1 MPDRA
6 RRYDDEARDVI
17 KKQNTQFQLLHE
29 RRFLPF
35 FCTQFLGAFND
46 NVYKNALIILLAFHA
61 ATLTTVSS
69 GTLVNLCAGLFI
81 LPFFLF
87 SATAGQL
94 ADKYDKARIIRYV
107 KLFEIGIMVV
117 GAAGFLQQNLTLLIL
132 ALFLMGLHSTIFG
145 PVKYSILP
153 QHLTVDELVGGNG
166 LVETGTFL
174 AILLGTVVGGVLIA
188 QEHSAT
194 LVSIAVIA
202 IACAGYFTSR
212 AVPGAPPAAP
222 DLKINWN
229 PLTETWAN
237 LQFTRRNRGVFLSV
251 LGISWF
257 WFYGATLLAQFPNFC
272 KDVLG
277 GDEHVATLM
286 LTTFS
291 VGVGAGSLLCERLS
305 GRKVEIGLVPFGS
318 IGLTLFALDLYF
330 ASPTAAVQHTIG
342 AAQFLAQPAN
352 WRILFDL
359 VMIGMFGGFY
369 IVPLYALIQSRAERS
384 HQSRIIA
391 GNNIL
396 NALFMV
402 CSAAMAVGLLKAGF
416 TIPQIFLVTA
426 LLNAAVAIYIYTLVP
441 EFLMRF
447 LVWLLVHSVYRLD
460 KSGMEHIPEDGPAV
474 LVCNH
479 VSYVD
484 ALIIAAA
491 CRRPIRFVM
500 DHNIF
505 RIPVLNFVFR
515 TSRAIAIAPHK
526 ENPQLLEKAYDEIA
540 AALANDDLVG
550 IFPEGRITDTG
561 ELYPFRSGITRI
573 IQRTPVPVVPMALR
587 GLWGSF
593 FSRKGGRAMTR
604 LSHVAPFKQIAL
616 VVGRAVPP
624 QEVTPEAL
632 QQMALA
638 LRGDWK

>member
-1 MPDRA
+1 MSNSGSQYR
-6 RRYDDEARDVI
+6 
-17 KKQNTQFQLLHE
+17 LLRE

-35 FCTQFLGAFND
+35 FITQFLGAFND

-61 ATLTTVSS
+61 ATLTTLSS

-94 ADKYDKARIIRYV
+94 ADKYDKAAIIRYV
-107 KLFEIGIMVV
+107 KLFEIGIMIV
-117 GAAGFLQQNLTLLIL
+117 GAAGFLYQNLALLIG
-132 ALFLMGLHSTIFG
+132 ALFLLGLHSTLFG

-153 QHLTVDELVGGNG
+153 QHLKIEELVGGNG
-166 LVETGTFL
+166 LVEMGTFT
-174 AILLGTVVGGVLIA
+174 AILIGTVSGGVLIA
-188 QEHSAT
+188 QESSAR
-194 LVSIAVIA
+194 LVAFAVVA
-202 IACAGYFTSR
+202 IACAGYLSSR
-212 AVPGAPPAAP
+212 GVPSAPPAAP

-229 PLTETWAN
+229 PFTETWAN
-237 LQFTRRNRGVFLSV
+237 LQFTRRHRTVFLSV

-257 WFYGATLLAQFPNFC
+257 WFYGATLLAQFPNYC

-291 VGVGAGSLLCERLS
+291 IGVGAGSLLCERLS
-305 GRKVEIGLVPFGS
+305 GDKVEIGLVPFGS
-318 IGLTLFALDLYF
+318 IGLTLFALDLF
-330 ASPTAAVQHTIG
+330 LASPTALPAQTMG
-342 AAQFLAQPAN
+342 ALQFIAHAAH

-359 VMIGMFGGFY
+359 IMIGMFGGFY

-402 CSAAMAVGLLKAGF
+402 ASALMAIGLLKAGL
-416 TIPQIFLVTA
+416 TIPQLFLVTA
-426 LLNAAVAIYIYTLVP
+426 LLNAVVAIYIYTLVP

-447 LVWLLVHSVYRLD
+447 LIWLLMHSVYRLET
-460 KSGMEHIPEDGPAV
+460 SGIDNIPEEGAAV

-479 VSYVD
+479 VSFVD
-484 ALIIAAA
+484 ALIITAA
-491 CRRPIRFVM
+491 CPRPIRFVM

-505 RIPVLNFVFR
+505 RVPVLNFIFK
-515 TSRAIAIAPHK
+515 TGKTIPIASAK
-526 ENPQLLEKAYDEIA
+526 ENPQLLDRAYDDIA
-540 AALANDDLVG
+540 GALANGDLVC

-561 ELYPFRSGITRI
+561 ELYPFRSGINQI
-573 IQRTPVPVVPMALR
+573 IQRTPVPVVPLALC

-593 FSRKGGRAMTR
+593 FSRKGGKAMTQAA
-604 LSHVAPFKQIAL
+604 HIAPFKKIGL
-616 VVGRAVPP
+616 VAGRVVRP
-624 QEVTPEAL
+624 QDVTPQLL
-632 QQMALA
+632 QDLVLA
-638 LRGDWK
+638 LRNSGR

>member
-1 MPDRA
+1 MSQ
-6 RRYDDEARDVI
+6 
-17 KKQNTQFQLLHE
+17 QNQFGLLRE

-46 NVYKNALIILLAFHA
+46 NVYKNALVIMLAFHA
-61 ATLTTVSS
+61 ATLTTMDA

-94 ADKYDKARIIRYV
+94 ADKYDKAALIRYV
-107 KLFEIGIMVV
+107 KVFEIVV
-117 GAAGFLQQNLTLLIL
+117 MTIGAAGFVLQNLTLLIG
-132 ALFLMGLHSTIFG
+132 ALFLMGLHSTLFG

-153 QHLTVDELVGGNG
+153 QHLKPEELVGGNG
-166 LVETGTFL
+166 LVEMGTFI
-174 AILLGTVVGGVLIA
+174 AILAGTVLGGLLIS
-188 QEHSAT
+188 QQNSAM
-194 LVSIAVIA
+194 LVAVAVIA
-202 IACAGYFTSR
+202 IACAGYLTSR
-212 AVPGAPPAAP
+212 AVPSAPPAAAG
-222 DLKINWN
+222 LKINWN

-237 LQFTRRNRGVFLSV
+237 LKFTRRNRSVFLSV

-257 WFYGATLLAQFPNFC
+257 WFYGATLLAQFPNYC

-277 GDEHVATLM
+277 GDEHVATLL

-291 VGVGAGSLLCERLS
+291 IGVGAGSLFCERLS
-305 GRKVEIGLVPFGS
+305 GHKVEIGLVPFGS
-318 IGLTLFALDLYF
+318 IGLTVFAADLFF
-330 ASPTAAVQHTIG
+330 ASPGMSPVQTISV
-342 AAQFLAQPAN
+342 AQFLAQSAN

-402 CSAAMAVGLLKAGF
+402 GSALMAIVLLKAGM
-416 TIPQIFLVTA
+416 TIPQLFLVTA
-426 LLNAAVAIYIYTLVP
+426 LLNALVAIYIYTLVP

-447 LVWLLVHSVYRLD
+447 LIWMLIHTVYRLD
-460 KSGMEHIPEDGPAV
+460 TSGMENIPDEGPAV

-479 VSYVD
+479 VSFVD
-484 ALIIAAA
+484 ALIIGGA

-505 RIPVLNFVFR
+505 RIPLLNFVFR
-515 TSRAIAIAPHK
+515 TGKTIPIASSRD
-526 ENPQLLEKAYDEIA
+526 NPRLLEKAYDDIA
-540 AALANDDLVG
+540 AALENGDLVC
-550 IFPEGRITDTG
+550 IFPEGKITDTG
-561 ELYPFRSGITRI
+561 ELYPFRAGITRI
-573 IQRTPVPVVPMALR
+573 IQRTPVTVVPLALR

-593 FSRKGGRAMTR
+593 FSRKGGKAMSR
-604 LSHVAPFKQIAL
+604 LSHLAPFKQIEL
-616 VVGRAVPP
+616 VAGSAVAPAA
-624 QEVTPEAL
+624 VTPESL
-632 QQMALA
+632 QQLVKG
-638 LRGDWK
+638 LRGDRK